1 MWEVSYLE
9 NNKKGGGLFAER
21 GSNKKGILIIVT
33 VFFS

>member
-9 NNKKGGGLFAER
+9 SNKGGGLFADR